1 MDLELEVARE
11 LSERRLFDT
20 SLEGQRAP
28 AMPTGNASRPC
39 SSFQPCWSCPQ
50 LPPRRPPLH
59 SPSPGPSQSSA
70 HLSHSGVG
78 ITDLAQICLS
88 TQQGGQLG
96 LGQQVLQVVGSSDFQ
111 LG

>member
-20 SLEGQRAP
+20 SLGCQRALAMRPGLVLPSIP
-28 AMPTGNASRPC
+28 AGLAHG
-39 SSFQPCWSCPQ
+39 F
-50 LPPRRPPLH
+50 LHVALH

-88 TQQGGQLG
+88 TQQGGQLS
-96 LGQQVLQVVGSSDFQ
+96 LGQQVL
-111 LG
+111 